1 MCHIFENYMTQ
12 GYHKQWWRMNQW
24 RITEGDA
31 PQVVMHCIAWPILLM
46 RRSFWCANPADA
58 LFLLMRR
65 SCWCADPA
73 DVPIL
78 LMRQSCWCADPADAP
93 ILLMRRSCWCADP
106 ADAPI
111 LLMCRSCLCA
121 DPADFAYAPT
131 LLMHW
136 SCADA
141 PKIDGSPDHT
151 KALLLLMNGASYLCL
166 SPVMLPGRPDAGL
179 RSGCRNVSL
188 FWPETRK
195 HFPEHFFP
203 ARFTSDCSHCGGGGW
218 TAKLLRLGQKYRLP

>member
-78 LMRQSCWCADPADAP
+78 LMRQSCWCADPAYAP
-93 ILLMRRSCWCADP
+93 ILL
-106 ADAPI
+106 I
-111 LLMCRSCLCA
+111 LLMHRPCWCT
-121 DPADFAYAPT
+121 DPAQMHQKLMVHLITLKLCCCWWMVRRTFACHQLCCRDALTRGSGQDVAMSHFSGRKLANIFPNIFSQLASPQT
-131 LLMHW
+131 AVTAGVGGEQQ
-136 SCADA
+136 SCWDLDKNTVFLKK
-141 PKIDGSPDHT
+141 PQ
-151 KALLLLMNGASYLCL
+151 
-166 SPVMLPGRPDAGL
+166 
-179 RSGCRNVSL
+179 
-188 FWPETRK
+188 
-195 HFPEHFFP
+195 FP
-203 ARFTSDCSHCGGGGW
+203 
-218 TAKLLRLGQKYRLP
+218 